1 MNYEISVIIPT
12 FNREKYIGRCMRSLL
27 TQSIGTDNFE
37 IIIIDDG
44 STDDTQK
51 ILNAFKEDIK
61 ILENKKNLGLPA
73 SLNKG
78 IKACT
83 GKYVVRVDSD
93 DYVNKDFLKI
103 LYLFI
108 THNKNFS
115 AVACDYYLVDND
127 ENFVERVNCEEK
139 PIGCGI
145 IFKKKDLI
153 SIGLYNEKFLLNE
166 EKELRKRFENKFS
179 IQRVPL
185 PLYRYRKHDE
195 NMSNE
200 LNENEKN

>member
-12 FNREKYIGRCMRSLL
+12 FNREKYIGRCMRSLI

-44 STDDTQK
+44 STDDTKK
-51 ILNAFKEDIK
+51 ILNTFKNEFK
-61 ILENKKNLGLPA
+61 ILENGKNLGLPA

-78 IKACT
+78 INECS
-83 GKYVVRVDSD
+83 GKYVIRVDSD

-103 LYLFI
+103 LHLFI
-108 THNKNFS
+108 SHNKDFS
-115 AVACDYYLVDND
+115 AAACDYYLVDDD

-145 IFKKKDLI
+145 IFEKKDLI
-153 SIGLYNEKFLLNE
+153 SIGLYNEKFLINE
-166 EKELRKRFENKFS
+166 EKELRERFEKKFS
-179 IQRVPL
+179 IHRVPI
-185 PLYRYRKHDE
+185 PLYRYRKHNE
-195 NMSNE
+195 NMTNE
-200 LNENEKN
+200 INKDE

>member
-103 LYLFI
+103 LHLFI
-108 THNKNFS
+108 AHNKDFS
-115 AVACDYYLVDND
+115 AAACDYYLVDND

-166 EKELRKRFENKFS
+166 EKELRERFEKKFS
-179 IQRVPL
+179 IQRVAL
-185 PLYRYRKHDE
+185 PLYRYRKHNE
-195 NMSNE
+195 NMTNN
-200 LNENEKN
+200 LK

>member
-83 GKYVVRVDSD
+83 GKYIVRVDSD

-108 THNKNFS
+108 THNKDFS

-166 EKELRKRFENKFS
+166 EKELRERFEKKFS
-179 IQRVPL
+179 IQRVAL
-185 PLYRYRKHDE
+185 PLYRYRKHNE
-195 NMSNE
+195 NMT
-200 LNENEKN
+200 KNLK

>member
-103 LYLFI
+103 LHLFI
-108 THNKNFS
+108 AHNKDFS
-115 AVACDYYLVDND
+115 AAACDYYLVDND

-166 EKELRKRFENKFS
+166 EKELRKRFEKKFS
-179 IQRVPL
+179 IQRVAL
-185 PLYRYRKHDE
+185 PLYRYRKHNE
-195 NMSNE
+195 NMT
-200 LNENEKN
+200 KNLK